1 MQCQYEVQVEG
12 VKIPTKSAYLECLN
26 QHVTVNI
33 SVFSTTP
40 QVLWTAD
47 KLFDFPQFS
56 PQCER
61 VKVCT
66 DTGGGGWQY
75 DITRRS

>member
-1 MQCQYEVQVEG
+1 MQCQYEVKVEG

-47 KLFDFPQFS
+47 KLFDFP
-56 PQCER
+56 
-61 VKVCT
+61 
-66 DTGGGGWQY
+66 
-75 DITRRS
+75 